1 MLPVRRITGSRLNFP
16 IRCLTNYGKWA
27 CAVALLMDWILL
39 ENHAIKSGPVNALIT
54 EEETRQNVVDGQ

>member
-1 MLPVRRITGSRLNFP
+1 M
-16 IRCLTNYGKWA
+16 NYGKWA